1 MKLLKESESL
11 KLVLL
16 SALDINILKKW
27 ISSDGERI
35 KQYCNCTDPRINI
48 NLANDDEKII
58 GKLTQRIYYY
68 RCAIAHAKGDTE
80 EYLAIPEQSDD
91 IIKEEIPLLK
101 LIAEIVLKKCSEI

>member
-48 NLANDDEKII
+48 NLANDDAGLFRLSNIKATTANFII
-58 GKLTQRIYYY
+58 V
-68 RCAIAHAKGDTE
+68 
-80 EYLAIPEQSDD
+80 LAIVF
-91 IIKEEIPLLK
+91 IILVK
-101 LIAEIVLKKCSEI
+101 SEINCLFFL